1 MREGEGQGMI
11 AERKDIHICSS
22 IIFCASGLHSNV
34 TLGFDLFS
42 MLVSEYAKLFLFR
55 CMLNNVDLAFFYF
68 F

>member
-1 MREGEGQGMI
+1 MREVEGPGMI

-22 IIFCASGLHSNV
+22 IIFCVSELHSNH

-55 CMLNNVDLAFFYF
+55 MHA
-68 F
+68 